1 MELLFHK
8 IFQTY
13 NDKDKILMRKEY
25 QIEKKKTFRRKSIPK
40 LQLTQKL
47 KLISKQGQI
56 LSKRNFFM
64 EKNS

>member
-25 QIEKKKTFRRKSIPK
+25 QIEKKKDF
-40 LQLTQKL
+40 
-47 KLISKQGQI
+47 
-56 LSKRNFFM
+56 
-64 EKNS
+64 